1 MVRLRRMDLRLATQ
15 VLVLQVAVVT
25 LTLGLAGGMLAFFS
39 HDRLASQY
47 EDQSLDVA
55 RAIAYAPAVRAD
67 VERYDATPL
76 TPSPELTEALANG
89 QLQMLATEIQTARGP
104 ALRGHHQRPGHQAV
118 PSQPGRTR

>member
-1 MVRLRRMDLRLATQ
+1 
-15 VLVLQVAVVT
+15 
-25 LTLGLAGGMLAFFS
+25 AGGMLAFFS

-89 QLQMLATEIQTARGP
+89 QLQMLATEVQTHAH
-104 ALRGHHQRPGHQAV
+104 L
-118 PSQPGRTR
+118 SSWSSRTTRASGCPIPTGTNSVSTSAPTPRRHW